1 MDTSVALF
9 YIVLL
14 LIATYA
20 MGLFT
25 YANKFNVKGRTA
37 IVTGGSQGLGLA
49 IAKQLA
55 SKGADVVIVAR
66 DSFKLQKAVEEISSC
81 VHCQPEGAATLK
93 QRFHHLSYD
102 LCSPESAPQIISEVT
117 TWNNGKTPDIL
128 FCCAGFCE
136 PSFFATSPIDKIGRA
151 HV

>member
-25 YANKFNVKGRTA
+25 YVSKFNVKGRTA

-49 IAKQLA
+49 IAK
-55 SKGADVVIVAR
+55 
-66 DSFKLQKAVEEISSC
+66 
-81 VHCQPEGAATLK
+81 
-93 QRFHHLSYD
+93 
-102 LCSPESAPQIISEVT
+102 
-117 TWNNGKTPDIL
+117 
-128 FCCAGFCE
+128 
-136 PSFFATSPIDKIGRA
+136 
-151 HV
+151 